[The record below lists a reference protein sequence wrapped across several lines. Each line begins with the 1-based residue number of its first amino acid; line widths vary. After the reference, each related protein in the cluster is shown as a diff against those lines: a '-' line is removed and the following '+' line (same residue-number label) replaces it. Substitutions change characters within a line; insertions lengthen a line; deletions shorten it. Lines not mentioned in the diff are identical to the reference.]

1 MYYCTTI
8 ICHDVLMIFINLN
21 DVAVL
26 SKKVADYHC
35 IVNDLAKSDTYD
47 KILTWPRTEE
57 HYKNK
62 KN

>member
-21 DVAVL
+21 DIAVL

-35 IVNDLAKSDTYD
+35 FVNDLAKSDTYD
-47 KILTWPRTEE
+47 EILTWPRTEE

>member
-21 DVAVL
+21 DIAVL

-35 IVNDLAKSDTYD
+35 IVNDLAKSHTLNLRQNAN
-47 KILTWPRTEE
+47 LTKDRRAL
-57 HYKNK
+57 
-62 KN
+62 

>member
-21 DVAVL
+21 DIAVL

-35 IVNDLAKSDTYD
+35 IVNDLAKSDTLNLRQNA
-47 KILTWPRTEE
+47 KLTKDR
-57 HYKNK
+57 KAL
-62 KN
+62 

>member
-21 DVAVL
+21 DIAVL

-35 IVNDLAKSDTYD
+35 IVNEKEKSDTLNLRQNA
-47 KILTWPRTEE
+47 KLTKDRRAL
-57 HYKNK
+57 
-62 KN
+62 